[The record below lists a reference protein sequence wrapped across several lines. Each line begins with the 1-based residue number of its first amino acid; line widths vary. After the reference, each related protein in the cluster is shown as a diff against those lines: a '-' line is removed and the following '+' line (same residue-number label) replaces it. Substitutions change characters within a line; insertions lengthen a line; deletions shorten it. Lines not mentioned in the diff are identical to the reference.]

1 MCDHG
6 MLESSPSVAR
16 RGQKSTWVAAG
27 WHRRGL
33 SGHMRIVTKTSS
45 ISTLWLKDLFT
56 HQPSAT
62 VDSLD
67 GDHIEPG
74 ESRPDKSAEALRPMM

>member
-1 MCDHG
+1 
-6 MLESSPSVAR
+6 
-16 RGQKSTWVAAG
+16 VAAG

-33 SGHMRIVTKTSS
+33 SGHTRIVAKTSS
-45 ISTLWLKDLFT
+45 ISTLWLKGLST

-67 GDHIEPG
+67 GDHRAS
-74 ESRPDKSAEALRPMM
+74 ESTPDKSVEALRPMM